1 MAIKSIDEMVAEAR
15 AAVEEVSPAEAHRR
29 ATEEGALILDIRD
42 VRELQKQGVAVGA
55 KHSPRGMLE
64 FWFAPDSP
72 YLQEVFT
79 QDREFILYC
88 SLGWRSSLAT
98 KALQDMGVERLS
110 HIETGFTGWK
120 DDGMPIVDYDTY
132 KQSGR

>member
-1 MAIKSIDEMVAEAR
+1 MAIRSIEEMVAEAR
-15 AAVEEVSPAEAHRR
+15 AAVEEISPAEAQRR
-29 ATEEGALILDIRD
+29 ANDEGALIVDIRD
-42 VRELQKQGVAVGA
+42 VRELRDQGLAVGA
-55 KHSPRGMLE
+55 KHAPRGMLE

-98 KALQDMGVERLS
+98 KALQDMGVDRLS
-110 HIETGFTGWK
+110 HIETGFSGWK
-120 DDGMPIVDYDTY
+120 ADGMPIVDYETH
-132 KQSGR
+132 KNSRR

>member
-1 MAIKSIDEMVAEAR
+1 MAIKSIDKMVAEAR
-15 AAVEEVSPAEAHRR
+15 AAVQEVSPAEALRR
-29 ATEEGALILDIRD
+29 QADEGALLVDIRD
-42 VRELQKQGVAVGA
+42 VRELQDQGLAAGA

-72 YLQEVFT
+72 YVQEVFT

-120 DDGMPIVDYDTY
+120 ADGLPITDYDTY
-132 KQSGR
+132 KQSRR